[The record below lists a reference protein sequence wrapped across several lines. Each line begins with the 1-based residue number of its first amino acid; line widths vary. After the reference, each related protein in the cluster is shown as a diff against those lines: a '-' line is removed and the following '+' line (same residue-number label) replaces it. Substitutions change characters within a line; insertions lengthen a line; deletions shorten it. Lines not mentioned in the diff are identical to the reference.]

1 MKQEP
6 CKAINCAGLVA
17 TTKEFMN
24 TLFIPIAG
32 FKGTIV
38 NLEVP
43 DNWTPTSEAMPID
56 MIINIADNEIIET
69 VDKNSAKI
77 VDHEAS

>member
-1 MKQEP
+1 
-6 CKAINCAGLVA
+6 
-17 TTKEFMN
+17 MN

-32 FKGTIV
+32 FKGTID

-56 MIINIADNEIIET
+56 MIINIADNDILES
-69 VDKNSAKI
+69 VDKNVAKI

>member
-1 MKQEP
+1 
-6 CKAINCAGLVA
+6 
-17 TTKEFMN
+17 MN

-32 FKGTIV
+32 FKGTIN

-56 MIINIADNEIIET
+56 MIINIADNEILKS
-69 VDKNSAKI
+69 VDKNLAEI
-77 VDHEAS
+77 VNHEAS